1 MKEKLTKV
9 PFLSNNN
16 AEKNIIDRE
25 VKKKFKKKPE
35 TKNMTTTLPSHT
47 TIIGS
52 GGNNHK

>member
-25 VKKKFKKKPE
+25 VKKKTE
-35 TKNMTTTLPSHT
+35 TKNMKTTLPSHT
-47 TIIGS
+47 TIIGIRWKQPQV
-52 GGNNHK
+52 N